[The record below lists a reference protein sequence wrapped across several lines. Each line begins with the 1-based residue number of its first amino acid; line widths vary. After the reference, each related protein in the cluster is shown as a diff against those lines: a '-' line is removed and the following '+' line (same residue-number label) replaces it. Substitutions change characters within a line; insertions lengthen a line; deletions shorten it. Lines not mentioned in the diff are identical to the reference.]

1 MADTATTIIAVVTGA
16 SGVMAA
22 VGGVLLVIRKA
33 RTREQLAAEAA
44 LAVTEGM
51 LIDERA
57 KRIRAEATAHAAT
70 VTLVEHGLDP
80 PADADPH

>member
-1 MADTATTIIAVVTGA
+1 MGDTTTTVLAVVTGA

-33 RTREQLAAEAA
+33 RTKEQQAAEAA

-51 LIDERA
+51 LISERS
-57 KRIRAEATAHAAT
+57 KRIEAERLAYEAELILAQ
-70 VTLVEHGLDP
+70 HGITP
-80 PADADPH
+80 PPHEPD

>member
-44 LAVTEGM
+44 LATTESM
-51 LIDERA
+51 LIAERTQ
-57 KRIRAEATAHAAT
+57 RIDAERRAHDADVLLA
-70 VTLVEHGLDP
+70 EHGIDRP
-80 PADADPH
+80 GDPH